1 LKIAD
6 LQVRYFVRARYTLD
20 RNTMEF
26 VTEHDDVRKF
36 EEKLVRE
43 FTRAV
48 HCCTY
53 YIYDVNAMP

>member
-1 LKIAD
+1 MTN

-26 VTEHDDVRKF
+26 VTEDDEVKKF
-36 EEKLVRE
+36 EKNLVRE
-43 FTRAV
+43 FKRTV

-53 YIYDVNAMP
+53 YIYEVKAMP